1 MKTNS
6 RLMLQKAIFNKQEE
20 GVVLP
25 YSEAKALTMRNI
37 DEIIEEAKN
46 GLSKIKERNKA
57 LKKCADVETLKPGLL
72 KFIESIKQ
80 EYTAQHMALGNMIE
94 LQETMKTPAPLVDID
109 PLSARS
115 SISLRSLS
123 IVDKINNIPNAEVE
137 STRRA
142 RPQSAPNRRCA
153 TACMHI
159 YYILIL

>member
-1 MKTNS
+1 
-6 RLMLQKAIFNKQEE
+6 MLRKAIFNKQEE

-57 LKKCADVETLKPGLL
+57 LKKCAYVETLKPGLL

-80 EYTAQHMALGNMIE
+80 EYMAQHMALGNMIE
-94 LQETMKTPAPLVDID
+94 LQETMKTPAPLVDIV

-123 IVDKINNIPNAEVE
+123 IIVDENNNIPNAEAE
-137 STRRA
+137 
-142 RPQSAPNRRCA
+142 
-153 TACMHI
+153 CMHI
-159 YYILIL
+159 Y

>member
-1 MKTNS
+1 
-6 RLMLQKAIFNKQEE
+6 MLQKAIFNKQEE

-94 LQETMKTPAPLVDID
+94 LQETMKTPAPLVDIV

-123 IVDKINNIPNAEVE
+123 IVDKINNIPNAEAE

-142 RPQSAPNRRCA
+142 RPQSAPNRRYA

-159 YYILIL
+159 YYILILC

>member
-1 MKTNS
+1 
-6 RLMLQKAIFNKQEE
+6 MLRKAIFNKQEE

-57 LKKCADVETLKPGLL
+57 LKKCAYVETLKPGLL
-72 KFIESIKQ
+72 KFIESIIKQ
-80 EYTAQHMALGNMIE
+80 EYMAQHMALGNMIE
-94 LQETMKTPAPLVDID
+94 LQETMKTPAPLVDIV

-115 SISLRSLS
+115 SISLRSLT
-123 IVDKINNIPNAEVE
+123 IVDKNNNIPNAEAE

-142 RPQSAPNRRCA
+142 RPQSAPNRRYA
-153 TACMHI
+153 TSCMHI